1 MRYHEL
7 VEMVQDE
14 GALDTQAEAEEA
26 LRATLSSLGE
36 CLYRT
41 ERRHLASQLPK
52 EAKDFLTEFV
62 VDSEVTRQG
71 AACLTIQEFYD
82 NVGARADVTRSRAME
97 RAKAV
102 ATVLR
107 RALPEGEWRHIILEM
122 PKAYRELLTEGDTE
136 VTGPGE
142 V

>member
-7 VEMVQDE
+7 VEMVQKE
-14 GALDTQAEAEEA
+14 GALDTQAEAETA

-52 EAKDFLTEFV
+52 KAKGFLSEFV
-62 VDSEVTRQG
+62 DSKVTREG

-82 NVGARADVTRSRAME
+82 RVGARADVTRSRAME

-102 ATVLR
+102 AAVLR

-122 PKAYRELLTEGDTE
+122 PKAYRELLAEGETEMTP
-136 VTGPGE
+136 PGE